1 MSPDLLLDRGTPSL
15 LHSTETVEDGG
26 GLTLQGSTTV
36 WPTKASTEDGSL
48 LSMVTAPTVK
58 LKTRHIRGQEE
69 EGRTETRESEES
81 PLELS
86 LGATK
91 ESIKSAPNRRGR
103 LIPDSSG
110 RNRDRRNQL
119 TG

>member
-36 WPTKASTEDGSL
+36 CPTKASTEDGSP

-58 LKTRHIRGQEE
+58 LRTRHVRGQEE
-69 EGRTETRESEES
+69 GRKDGDKGES

-86 LGATK
+86 LGATE
-91 ESIKSAPNRRGR
+91 ESIKSATTGVGG
-103 LIPDSSG
+103 SSQTAQG
-110 RNRDRRNQL
+110 EADRS
-119 TG
+119 